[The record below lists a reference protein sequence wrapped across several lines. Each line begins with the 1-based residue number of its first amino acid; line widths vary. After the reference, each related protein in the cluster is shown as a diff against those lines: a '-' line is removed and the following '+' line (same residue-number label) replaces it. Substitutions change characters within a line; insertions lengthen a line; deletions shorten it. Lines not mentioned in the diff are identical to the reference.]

1 MRNSRSMHCL
11 MKTIEG
17 NVVIEDEPT
26 KHIKRPILL
35 FIWRSLL
42 EPLLKEDSLKSK
54 KDVEDSGV

>member
-1 MRNSRSMHCL
+1 MHCL
-11 MKTIEG
+11 MKTIDE